1 MNLFIF
7 HRDLRLIDNT
17 TLIQQIREFK
27 EITPIF
33 IFTPE
38 QIDPKKNDYFSNNS
52 VQFMIESLHELD
64 DEIKKYNGCLTY
76 FKGDTIDVIQSI
88 HNVHPIQSIAY
99 NIDYT
104 PYAIERD
111 TKIKKLCDKYKI
123 KHIAEED
130 YVLHPILKLETTK
143 KDKTPYQKF
152 TSFKNQCSKL
162 NVKSV
167 DSFKQFQF
175 KKYSFSKYIIHDIDS
190 FYEPNLD
197 INVHGGR
204 KNGLSILKNIKQFKD
219 YDSKR
224 DTLTYKTTF
233 LSAHNHFSTV
243 SIREVYYSIL
253 NSLGHSNLINEL
265 YWRDFYVNITYFFPH
280 VLNGQI
286 NHLNKPFKENYSKIK
301 WSNHKNYFIK
311 WCKGETG
318 FPIIDAGMRQLNK
331 TGFMHNRTR
340 MCVSMFLT
348 KDLHISWLWGEKYF
362 ATKLVDYSPMQ
373 NNGGWQWSSSTG
385 TDSQPYFRIF
395 NPWTQTLNF
404 DKDCQYIK
412 TWIPELKDVPVS
424 DILNWEVK
432 YKDYDVYFEPI
443 IDHNKE
449 RLKTLELFSTKTH
462 AS

>member
-1 MNLFIF
+1 MNVFIF
-7 HRDLRLIDNT
+7 HRDLRLNDNT
-17 TLIQQIREFK
+17 SLIQQIKEFK

-38 QIDPKKNDYFSNNS
+38 QIQPKQNEYFSNNS
-52 VQFMIESLHELD
+52 VQFMIESLHELSD
-64 DEIKKYNGCLTY
+64 DIKSYNGSLTY
-76 FKGDTIDVIQSI
+76 FKGDTIDVIKSI
-88 HNVHPIQSIAY
+88 HKEHHIQSIAY

-104 PYAIERD
+104 PYALQRD
-111 TKIKKLCDKYKI
+111 KKIKDFCEQNKI

-152 TSFKNQCSKL
+152 TSFKNQCSKMK
-162 NVKSV
+162 VKDI
-167 DSFKQFQF
+167 DSFKKFNF
-175 KKYSFSKYIIHDIDS
+175 KTYSFSKYAIDNINV
-190 FYEPNLD
+190 FYKPNPY

-204 KNGLSILKNIKQFKD
+204 KNGLNILKNIKKFKD
-219 YDSKR
+219 YNSNR
-224 DTLTYKTTF
+224 DILTYKTTF

-253 NSLGHSNLINEL
+253 NSLGNSNLINEL

-301 WSNHKNYFIK
+301 WSNNKTHFDK

-318 FPIIDAGMRQLNK
+318 FPIIDAAMRQMNT
-331 TGFMHNRTR
+331 TGFMHNRAR

-395 NPWTQTLNF
+395 NPWTQTINY
-404 DKDCQYIK
+404 DKDCEYIK
-412 TWIPELKDVPVS
+412 QWIPELKNVPND
-424 DILNWEVK
+424 DILKWDIK
-432 YKDYDVYFEPI
+432 YKNYDVYFKPI
-443 IDHNKE
+443 INHDEE
-449 RLKTLELFSTKTH
+449 RKKTLDLFSTKTH
-462 AS
+462 LI

>member
-1 MNLFIF
+1 MNVFIF

-17 TLIQQIREFK
+17 TLIQQLKEFK

-38 QIDPKKNDYFSNNS
+38 QINPKQNEYFSNNS
-52 VQFMIESLHELD
+52 VQFMIESLHELND
-64 DEIKKYNGCLTY
+64 DIQSYHGKLTY
-76 FKGDTIDVIQSI
+76 FKGDTIDVLKSI
-88 HNVHPIQSIAY
+88 HKTHPIQSIAY

-104 PYAIERD
+104 PYALQRD
-111 TKIKKLCDKYKI
+111 ENIKDFCEHHKI

-130 YVLHPILKLETTK
+130 YLLHPILKLETTK

-162 NVKSV
+162 KVKQI
-167 DSFKQFQF
+167 DDFKQFHF
-175 KKYSFSKYIIHDIDS
+175 KTYSFNKYVINDIDI
-190 FYEPNLD
+190 FYKPNPH

-204 KNGLSILKNIKQFKD
+204 KNGLTILKNIKQFKD
-219 YDSKR
+219 YNSKR
-224 DTLTYKTTF
+224 DDLTYKTTF
-233 LSAHNHFSTV
+233 LSAYNHFSTV
-243 SIREVYYSIL
+243 SIREVYYAIL

-286 NHLNKPFKENYSKIK
+286 NHLNKPFKESYSKIK
-301 WSNHKNYFIK
+301 WSNNKTHFDK

-318 FPIIDAGMRQLNK
+318 FPIIDAAMRQMNT
-331 TGFMHNRTR
+331 TGFMHNRAR

-395 NPWTQTLNF
+395 NPWTQTMNY
-404 DKDCQYIK
+404 DKDCEYIK
-412 TWIPELKDVPVS
+412 QWIPELKDVPNE
-424 DILNWEVK
+424 DILKWDIK
-432 YKDYDVYFEPI
+432 YKNYDVYFKPM
-443 IDHNKE
+443 IDHDEE
-449 RLKTLELFSTKTH
+449 RKKTLELFSSH
-462 AS
+462 

>member
-7 HRDLRLIDNT
+7 HRDLRLNDNT
-17 TLIQQIREFK
+17 SLIKQLKEFK

-38 QIDPKKNDYFSNNS
+38 QINPKENDYFSNNS
-52 VQFMIESLHELD
+52 VQFMIESLHELKD
-64 DEIKKYNGCLTY
+64 SIKKNNGTLSF
-76 FKGDTIDVIQSI
+76 FKGDTMDVLNSI
-88 HNVHPIQSIAY
+88 HKMHDIQSIAY

-104 PYAIERD
+104 PYALQRD
-111 TKIKKLCDKYKI
+111 ENIKEFCKQHNI

-130 YVLHPILKLETTK
+130 YVLHPILNLETTK

-162 NVKSV
+162 KVNPV
-167 DSFKQFQF
+167 DSFHQFHF
-175 KKYSFSKYIIHDIDS
+175 KNYSFTKYLIHDIDV
-190 FYEPNLD
+190 FYEPNPY

-204 KNGLSILKNIKQFKD
+204 TNGLTILKNIKQFKD
-219 YDSKR
+219 YNSNR
-224 DTLTYKTTF
+224 DMLTYKTTF

-253 NSLGHSNLINEL
+253 NELGHSNLINEL
-265 YWRDFYVNITYFFPH
+265 YWRDFYINITYFFPH

-286 NHLNKPFKENYSKIK
+286 NKTNKPFKEIKIK
-301 WSNHKNYFIK
+301 WSTNKNHFIK

-318 FPIIDAGMRQLNK
+318 FPIIDAAMRQLNT
-331 TGFMHNRTR
+331 TGFMHNRAR
-340 MCVSMFLT
+340 MCTSMFLT
-348 KDLHISWLWGEKYF
+348 KDLHISWIWGEQYF

-395 NPWTQTLNF
+395 NPWTQTIHF
-404 DKDCQYIK
+404 DKQCEYIK
-412 TWIPELKDVPVS
+412 QWIPELRDVPVK
-424 DILNWEVK
+424 DILDWEIK
-432 YKDYDVYFEPI
+432 YKEYDVYFKPM
-443 IDHNKE
+443 IDHNEE
-449 RLKTLELFSTKTH
+449 RLKTLDLFSSK
-462 AS
+462 S

>member
-1 MNLFIF
+1 MNIFIF
-7 HRDLRLIDNT
+7 HRDLRLTDNT
-17 TLIQQIREFK
+17 TLIQQLKEFK

-38 QIDPKKNDYFSNNS
+38 QINPKQNEYFSNNS
-52 VQFMIESLHELD
+52 VQFMIESLHELKD
-64 DEIKKYNGCLTY
+64 DIKKYNGSLY
-76 FKGDTIDVIQSI
+76 FFKGNTMDVLKSI
-88 HNVHPIQSIAY
+88 FKTNKIQSIAY

-104 PYAIERD
+104 PYALQRDHLIEEF
-111 TKIKKLCDKYKI
+111 CNQHNI

-130 YVLHPILKLETTK
+130 YLLHPILKMETTK

-162 NVKSV
+162 KVKEV
-167 DSFKQFQF
+167 DSFKEFKFQS
-175 KKYSFSKYIIHDIDS
+175 YSFSKYLIHEIDS
-190 FYEPNLD
+190 FYKPNPS
-197 INVHGGR
+197 INIHGGR
-204 KNGLSILKNIKQFKD
+204 KNGLDILKNIHKFKD
-219 YDSKR
+219 YNTKR
-224 DTLTYKTTF
+224 DILTYKTTF

-243 SIREVYYSIL
+243 SIREVYHTIQDQLS
-253 NSLGHSNLINEL
+253 HSNLINEL

-286 NHLNKPFKENYSKIK
+286 NHLNKPFKEIKVK
-301 WSNHKNYFIK
+301 WSTNKSHFDK

-318 FPIIDAGMRQLNK
+318 FPIIDAAMRQLNT
-331 TGFMHNRTR
+331 TGFMHNRAR

-395 NPWTQTLNF
+395 NPWTQTINY
-404 DKDCQYIK
+404 DQNCEYIK
-412 TWIPELKDVPVS
+412 QWIPELKNVPNQ
-424 DILNWEVK
+424 DILNWDVK
-432 YKDYDVYFEPI
+432 YKDYDVYIKPI
-443 IDHNKE
+443 INHDEE
-449 RLKTLELFSTKTH
+449 RLKTLELFSSKTH
-462 AS
+462 V